1 MIQKKNMLLSLFLS
15 ASLFLFAEDNP
26 VEILQ
31 AGTSSISIE
40 KENISLKE
48 KWKKF
53 VNEQKWGESE
63 YAEGVMHFEG
73 RDLIVASGTSFV
85 SVGIGQPGWV
95 ESRIIAFE
103 QAELEAKAKI
113 IRFLSEDVDT
123 SRSLSYLEK
132 ASWKDGE
139 VEEINQLNDVS
150 QTLKRIGKKTLDL
163 ADATLDQALQK
174 MDPDYD
180 KEKYD
185 NISPAEKHTIL
196 EQKFKRKIRSTAF
209 KTTIGITPVYN
220 NEAKVDGAYQVIV
233 GVVWSPK
240 LNRLAQG
247 LFNRTYAM
255 KKVTPGKSV
264 NELLS
269 DSKLLLSTYGTR
281 ITVDENGDYIVLA
294 YAQAAPRNTSPSRRA
309 SAIHDAKEVASNR
322 ARALMTNYIREGM
335 ELSNREQSGEL
346 LREFDDLTVGVEI
359 LREVSRKIKGHK
371 TKVKLR
377 GLRQVKEW
385 AEKHP
390 KTKQWVAGTV
400 VAWSPTSM
408 KASQKMEEAMRKKP
422 LPNKE
427 AATKKST
434 NPAKVD
440 PVDLSSVP
448 VNTSAY

>member
-1 MIQKKNMLLSLFLS
+1 MIQKKTMLLSLLLS

-26 VEILQ
+26 AEVLK
-31 AGTSSISIE
+31 AGTSSILTE
-40 KENISLKE
+40 KENVSLKE
-48 KWKKF
+48 KWKEF

-63 YAEGVMHFEG
+63 YGEGVMHFEG

-103 QAELEAKAKI
+103 QAELDAKAKI

-123 SRSLSYLEK
+123 SRSLSYMEN
-132 ASWKDGE
+132 ATWNDGSI
-139 VEEINQLNDVS
+139 EETKELNDVS

-163 ADATLDQALQK
+163 ADASLDRALQK

-185 NISPAEKHTIL
+185 NISPAEKHIIL
-196 EQKFKRKIRSTAF
+196 EQKFKRKIRNSAL

-220 NEAKVDGAYQVIV
+220 NEAKVDGAYQVMV
-233 GVVWSPK
+233 GVVWSPN

-247 LFNRTYAM
+247 LFNRTYTM

-264 NELLS
+264 NEILS

-281 ITVDENGDYIVLA
+281 IMIDENGDFVILA
-294 YAQAAPRNTSPSRRA
+294 YAQAAPRSTSPSRRA
-309 SAIHDAKEVASNR
+309 SAVHDAKEVASNR
-322 ARALMTNYIREGM
+322 ARALMTNYIREGLT
-335 ELSNREQSGEL
+335 LSSSQQSEEL
-346 LREFDDLTVGVEI
+346 LREFADLTVGVEV
-359 LREVSRKIKGHK
+359 LREVSRKIKGQK

-390 KTKQWVAGTV
+390 ETGQWIAGV
-400 VAWSPTSM
+400 VIAWSPTSM

-422 LPNKE
+422 LPKKE
-427 AATKKST
+427 TETKKSVGQ
-434 NPAKVD
+434 VD
-440 PVDLSSVP
+440 PIPVDLGSVP
-448 VNTSAY
+448 INTSAY

>member
-1 MIQKKNMLLSLFLS
+1 MIQKKTMLLGLLLS
-15 ASLFLFAEDNP
+15 ASVFLFAEDNP
-26 VEILQ
+26 AEVLK
-31 AGTSSISIE
+31 AGTSSISTE
-40 KENISLKE
+40 KENVSLKE
-48 KWKKF
+48 KWKEF
-53 VNEQKWGESE
+53 VNKQKWGESE
-63 YAEGVMHFEG
+63 YGEGVMHFED
-73 RDLIVASGTSFV
+73 RDLIVASGSSFV

-103 QAELEAKAKI
+103 QAELDAKAKI

-123 SRSLSYLEK
+123 SRSLTYLEK
-132 ASWKDGE
+132 ASWNDGSI
-139 VEEINQLNDVS
+139 EETKKLNDVS

-163 ADATLDQALQK
+163 ADASLDKALQK
-174 MDPDYD
+174 MDPEYD
-180 KEKYD
+180 KERYA
-185 NISPAEKHTIL
+185 NISPAKKHTIL
-196 EQKFKRKIRSTAF
+196 EQKFKRKIRTSAF

-233 GVVWSPK
+233 GVVWSPN

-255 KKVTPGKSV
+255 QKTAPGKSV
-264 NELLS
+264 NEILS

-281 ITVDENGDYIVLA
+281 IMIDENGDFVILA
-294 YAQAAPRNTSPSRRA
+294 YAQAAPRSTGPSRRA
-309 SAIHDAKEVASNR
+309 SAVHDAKEVASNR
-322 ARALMTNYIREGM
+322 ARALMTNYIREGLT
-335 ELSNREQSGEL
+335 LSSSQQSEEL
-346 LREFDDLTVGVEI
+346 LREFDDLTAGVEI
-359 LREVSRKIKGHK
+359 LREVSRKIKGQK
-371 TKVKLR
+371 TKVNLR

-390 KTKQWVAGTV
+390 ETGQWIAGTV

-408 KASQKMEEAMRKKP
+408 EASQKMEEAMRKKP

-427 AATKKST
+427 AATKKSA
-434 NPAKVD
+434 NPAEVD